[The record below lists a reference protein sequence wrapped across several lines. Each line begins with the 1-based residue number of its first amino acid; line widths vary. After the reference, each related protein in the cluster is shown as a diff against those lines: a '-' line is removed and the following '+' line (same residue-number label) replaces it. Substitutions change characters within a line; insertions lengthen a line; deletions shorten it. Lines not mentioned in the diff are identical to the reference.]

1 MVLGASAVFGA
12 AFLFGPRHGVV
23 ARWWRQRSR
32 ARRIQR
38 ENTLKAI
45 YHVLEQRDFIGE
57 GVSLNEFAQR
67 RRETMEEATRH
78 AVELSRH
85 GFATLPGE
93 GDAIF
98 LTPEGWQRACAIVR
112 NHRLWELYLTN
123 AVHFAA
129 DHVHDD
135 AEKIEHVLGDEV
147 VRQLERRLDYAT
159 RDPHGR
165 LIPSLSDMRRGLS
178 PGDRPTEAIGYRR
191 SV

>member
-1 MVLGASAVFGA
+1 MPSSWLGMG
-12 AFLFGPRHGVV
+12 
-23 ARWWRQRSR
+23 SR
-32 ARRIQR
+32 RC
-38 ENTLKAI
+38 
-45 YHVLEQRDFIGE
+45 
-57 GVSLNEFAQR
+57 
-67 RRETMEEATRH
+67 
-78 AVELSRH
+78 
-85 GFATLPGE
+85 PG

-98 LTPEGWQRACAIVR
+98 LTPDGWQRACAIVR

-123 AVHFAA
+123 AVHFAV

-165 LIPSLSDMRRGLS
+165 LIPGLSDMRRGLS
-178 PGDRPTEAIGYRR
+178 PGDRPTEAVGYGR